1 MNPND
6 FDRFLAKTTPQPLGL
21 EIVKASGSYLWDA
34 SGKKYLDFV
43 AGVSAC
49 SLGHCHP
56 KVVQAIQR
64 QAADYLHVMVYGEFA
79 QKPVTDLAKKLLGLM
94 PETHEK
100 IYLTNSGTEA
110 IEGAL
115 KLAKRATG
123 RSGIVAAHHS
133 YHGSTQG
140 ALSVTGYEPIKQAYR
155 PLLPDVS
162 FIQFNSPEALET
174 INTSTAAV
182 ILETI
187 QGGAGFIVPQKDYLQ
202 QVKARCE
209 AVGALL
215 ILDEI
220 QPGFGRTGRLF
231 GFEHFGVVPD
241 IVVMG
246 KGMGG
251 GLPIGAFT
259 ASSALMDLLAVNPSL
274 GHITTFGGHPL
285 IAAAALA
292 TLEEISDT
300 NLLQQIP
307 EKEALIREMLQH
319 PKIKKIN
326 GQGLM
331 LAPIL
336 ETPAE
341 VDQVVLGALEEGLIL
356 FWLLWEKRAMR
367 ISPPL
372 NISKDEIREG
382 CQIILRLLDRI

>member
-162 FIQFNSPEALET
+162 FIPFNSTEALET

-187 QGGAGFIVPQKDYLQ
+187 QGGAGFIVPKKDYLQ

-319 PKIKKIN
+319 PKIKKLN

-356 FWLLWEKRAMR
+356 FWLLWEKRALR

-372 NISKDEIREG
+372 NISKEEIREG
-382 CQIILRLLDRI
+382 CQIILRLLDRL